1 MGEANEDASFAGTG
15 GASYSVRGREDK
27 KAIGRDTYPT
37 NLLAGV
43 FMQNQNSI
51 IRSEKNEVA
60 KSFLNLLRANEDG
73 MAGYAIELDTM
84 PMKRGIV
91 NGTVRV
97 IPDFTALQDPSVL
110 IVKEAGEFTYVKLK
124 DARLARA
131 LNGSVGVSPQ
141 TSNGIIRSLG
151 VLNRYLSNINT
162 SFNTEF
168 LVTNMFRDIQ
178 TAGVNV
184 NQYERAGLT
193 KEGNEEL

>member
-1 MGEANEDASFAGTG
+1 
-15 GASYSVRGREDK
+15 
-27 KAIGRDTYPT
+27 
-37 NLLAGV
+37 
-43 FMQNQNSI
+43 
-51 IRSEKNEVA
+51 
-60 KSFLNLLRANEDG
+60 

-131 LNGSVGVSPQ
+131 LNGSIGVSPQ

-162 SFNTEF
+162 SFNPEF

-178 TAGVNV
+178 TIWRKR
-184 NQYERAGLT
+184 QSI
-193 KEGNEEL
+193 